1 MKRYWVELIVD
12 DGLDIV
18 FFVMFN
24 KDLIKILNKLLV
36 ELIDYI
42 VSYLMFEKLIYNFN
56 NFKLM
61 N

>member
-1 MKRYWVELIVD
+1 MKKYWIELIVD

-18 FFVMFN
+18 FFIMFN

-56 NFKLM
+56 NFKLI